1 MFFGCSFRFGVWKSR
16 EVKNMFLFAPF
27 FGPSFRGG
35 ACKGRGLGKRF
46 LLAKNRFLHVDLSMF
61 AFTWVDS
68 STR

>member
-1 MFFGCSFRFGVWKSR
+1 
-16 EVKNMFLFAPF
+16 MFLFAPF